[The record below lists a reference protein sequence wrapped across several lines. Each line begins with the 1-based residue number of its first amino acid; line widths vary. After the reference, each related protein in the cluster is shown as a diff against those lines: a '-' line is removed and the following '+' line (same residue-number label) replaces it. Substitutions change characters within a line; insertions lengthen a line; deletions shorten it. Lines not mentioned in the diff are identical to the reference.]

1 MAGCYNQPFAFVFI
15 ADVVLLD
22 VKRYFFIANLTIKNP
37 SKCQ

>member
-22 VKRYFFIANLTIKNP
+22 VKRYFCLYCKPYDKETL
-37 SKCQ
+37 